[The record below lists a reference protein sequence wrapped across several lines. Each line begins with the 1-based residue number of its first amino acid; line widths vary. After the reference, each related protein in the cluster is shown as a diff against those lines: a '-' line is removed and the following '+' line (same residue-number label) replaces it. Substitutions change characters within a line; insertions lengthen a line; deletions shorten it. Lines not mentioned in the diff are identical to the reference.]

1 MSRLV
6 LKLILACTLGW
17 QVACTSLPTEHKPR
31 EILDE
36 RSGATITMV
45 DKPLVFWRDRTEL
58 AANLRD
64 YVTMVAASL
73 NNAGKIEYVWV
84 CYVWSTLDPKL
95 AGYASAG
102 HMVITAD
109 DRRISLMPV
118 ANNAVEAGISVP
130 VRAPAGVGSI
140 SRVYLADL
148 ATLRFIG
155 AAGNVRL
162 QVGEDETAPYYELW
176 EDQRGSL
183 SEFVRYAE
191 GR

>member
-6 LKLILACTLGW
+6 LKLILACALGW
-17 QVACTSLPTEHKPR
+17 QAACTSLPTEHKPR

-84 CYVWSTLDPKL
+84 SYVWSTLDPKL
-95 AGYASAG
+95 AGYANAEQL
-102 HMVITAD
+102 VITAD
-109 DRRISLMPV
+109 DRRITLTAV
-118 ANNAVEAGISVP
+118 GTNAVEAGISVP
-130 VRAPAGVGSI
+130 VRAPSGVGSI
-140 SRVYLADL
+140 SRVYSADL

-162 QVGEDETAPYYELW
+162 QVGADDAAPYYELW

-183 SEFVRYAE
+183 AEFVRFAE
-191 GR
+191 GQ